1 MKTVRVVAAVIKA
14 VNENGEPII
23 FATQRGY
30 GEFKDGW
37 EFPGG
42 KIEEGEIPQDALKRE
57 IREELDTEIFVGE
70 LIDTIEYDYPT
81 FHLSMDCFWCEIV
94 KGDLVLK
101 EHEAARWL
109 NKKFCMFVLGDK
121 QKTYSFDENK
131 YKGKII
137 FDPSSDIYDFQ
148 DLINKINK
156 MNREEMQDILN
167 YLKMEFSEKRTDEIR
182 QNIVHV
188 LSYLDNSWKWI
199 ERAKEEGSFFT
210 DAYRCTKYLERYEI
224 ISGCLSREES
234 SKLFALLTDINQLID
249 YMEEGLNYIQKKE
262 KGRRHSRGLTL
273 YVDSYTSSL
282 SHSIMAK
289 AKNVL
294 DNRDIYDV
302 LKKKIM

>member
-1 MKTVRVVAAVIKA
+1 M
-14 VNENGEPII
+14 
-23 FATQRGY
+23 
-30 GEFKDGW
+30 
-37 EFPGG
+37 
-42 KIEEGEIPQDALKRE
+42 LKE
-57 IREELDTEIFVGE
+57 TEIMKE
-70 LIDTIEYDYPT
+70 IIDIFSREKMNIQSQCKAGLFDDNKYWENIIRYLMNAVYGLDLKNLNEEKINYLGIDLGDQSEKMGIQVTETKTSAKLVRSLDKVLENKVYEVYP
-81 FHLSMDCFWCEIV
+81 
-94 KGDLVLK
+94 
-101 EHEAARWL
+101 
-109 NKKFCMFVLGDK
+109 KFCMFVLGDK

-199 ERAKEEGSFFT
+199 ERAKEGGSFFT

-249 YMEEGLNYIQKKE
+249 YMEEGLDYIQKKE